1 MLDKTAIV
9 RWMRVSSPIGG
20 EGGIIKLFGWRKED
34 AGARE
39 GTADDRRQPYCV
51 APMSRVRSSDS
62 KWNDGDG
69 PLVEHFRGHS

>member
-1 MLDKTAIV
+1 MLDKAAIV

-20 EGGIIKLFGWRKED
+20 GIIKLLGWRKEV

-39 GTADDRRQPYCV
+39 GAADDRRQPYCV

-62 KWNDGDG
+62 KWNDGPFVD
-69 PLVEHFRGHS
+69 HFRGRI

>member
-1 MLDKTAIV
+1 MLDKAAIV

-20 EGGIIKLFGWRKED
+20 EGGIIKLLGWRKEV

-39 GTADDRRQPYCV
+39 GAADDRRQPYCV

-62 KWNDGDG
+62 KWNDGDR
-69 PLVEHFRGHS
+69 PFVEHFRGRI